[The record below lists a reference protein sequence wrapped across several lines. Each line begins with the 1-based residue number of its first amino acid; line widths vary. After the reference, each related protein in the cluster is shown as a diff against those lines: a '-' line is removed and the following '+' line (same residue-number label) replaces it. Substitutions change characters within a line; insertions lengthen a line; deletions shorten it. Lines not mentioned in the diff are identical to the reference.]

1 MKWGDREV
9 VEVVK
14 VVRVVEAT
22 ISDTLTQRWRRCP
35 ECGYRYVTVE
45 LPNYDDS
52 IKEYIKDVFGEE
64 ITKNGV

>member
-1 MKWGDREV
+1 MICPKCAAERT
-9 VEVVK
+9 VVK
-14 VVRVVEAT
+14 AT

-35 ECGYRYVTVE
+35 ECGYRFVTVE

-64 ITKNGV
+64 IIKKRGVR